1 MGLWRSKPRI
11 GFLMSRK
18 WLPWMVVLVT
28 GISHLWDALRASFPG
43 EDLGRERNRAAAP
56 LRVVLHAVP
65 TRFPKR
71 QSASPIPFPPTIID
85 IIGQNESRRERR
97 GEARRKMKN
106 EMIHDNSTFKY
117 RPISSIVAQRW
128 EKRSRSLILY
138 LNFQSPSLRGID
150 CIISHRAICRY
161 PLFEIRD
168 PALN

>member
-1 MGLWRSKPRI
+1 MA
-11 GFLMSRK
+11 
-18 WLPWMVVLVT
+18 
-28 GISHLWDALRASFPG
+28 ALDGGVGYRHQPS
-43 EDLGRERNRAAAP
+43 LGRFACFFPRRGFGARAEP
-56 LRVVLHAVP
+56 SRLSLRVVLHAVP

-97 GEARRKMKN
+97 GEARREMKN

-168 PALN
+168 PARN

>member
-1 MGLWRSKPRI
+1 
-11 GFLMSRK
+11 MSRK
-18 WLPWMVVLVT
+18 WLPWMVVLVS

-43 EDLGRERNRAAAP
+43 EDLGRERNRAASP
-56 LRVVLHAVP
+56 FVLSSTPFQRVFRNANPHL
-65 TRFPKR
+65 
-71 QSASPIPFPPTIID
+71 QSPFPPTIID

>member
-1 MGLWRSKPRI
+1 MA
-11 GFLMSRK
+11 
-18 WLPWMVVLVT
+18 
-28 GISHLWDALRASFPG
+28 ALDGGVGYRHQPS
-43 EDLGRERNRAAAP
+43 LGRFACFFPRRGFGARAEP
-56 LRVVLHAVP
+56 SRLSLRVVLHAVP

>member
-1 MGLWRSKPRI
+1 MA
-11 GFLMSRK
+11 
-18 WLPWMVVLVT
+18 
-28 GISHLWDALRASFPG
+28 ALDGGVGYRHQPS
-43 EDLGRERNRAAAP
+43 LGRFACFFPRRGFGARAEP
-56 LRVVLHAVP
+56 SRLSLRVVLHAVP

-97 GEARRKMKN
+97 GEARREMKN

>member
-1 MGLWRSKPRI
+1 MA
-11 GFLMSRK
+11 
-18 WLPWMVVLVT
+18 
-28 GISHLWDALRASFPG
+28 ALDGGVGYRHQPS
-43 EDLGRERNRAAAP
+43 LGRFACFFPRRGFGARAEP
-56 LRVVLHAVP
+56 SRLSLRVVLHAVP

-97 GEARRKMKN
+97 GEARREMKN

-117 RPISSIVAQRW
+117 RSISSIVAQRW

-168 PALN
+168 PARN

>member
-1 MGLWRSKPRI
+1 MA
-11 GFLMSRK
+11 
-18 WLPWMVVLVT
+18 
-28 GISHLWDALRASFPG
+28 ALDGGVGYRHQPS
-43 EDLGRERNRAAAP
+43 LGRFACFFPRRGFGARAEP
-56 LRVVLHAVP
+56 SRLSLRVVLHAVP

-97 GEARRKMKN
+97 GEARREMKN

-117 RPISSIVAQRW
+117 RSISSIVAQRW

>member
-1 MGLWRSKPRI
+1 MA
-11 GFLMSRK
+11 
-18 WLPWMVVLVT
+18 
-28 GISHLWDALRASFPG
+28 ALDGGVGYRHQPS
-43 EDLGRERNRAAAP
+43 LGRFACFFPRRGFGARAEP
-56 LRVVLHAVP
+56 SRLSLRVVLHAVP

-97 GEARRKMKN
+97 GEARREMKN

-117 RPISSIVAQRW
+117 RPISSLVAQRW

-168 PALN
+168 PARN